1 MRSVLLSLLLCLGCG
16 PKHIQFE
23 PSGSPCI
30 DSIIANFDYA
40 ECESIIKEV
49 RWNELTYLRCYNPK
63 LINPW
68 SESEFII
75 LVPEIQFIPESK
87 VDVYMPFCADL
98 HVIALVKIETQ
109 SSEGVSEDESN
120 EE

>member
-1 MRSVLLSLLLCLGCG
+1 MKSILFSLLMSWGCA

-30 DSIIANFDYA
+30 DSIIANFEYA

-49 RWNELTYLRCYNPK
+49 RWNELTHIRCHNPE

-68 SESEFII
+68 SASEFII
-75 LVPEIQFIPESK
+75 LIPEIQFIPEDK

-98 HVIALVKIETQ
+98 HVVTLVKIEIQ
-109 SSEGVSEDESN
+109 SSDEVSEDASN
-120 EE
+120 KQ